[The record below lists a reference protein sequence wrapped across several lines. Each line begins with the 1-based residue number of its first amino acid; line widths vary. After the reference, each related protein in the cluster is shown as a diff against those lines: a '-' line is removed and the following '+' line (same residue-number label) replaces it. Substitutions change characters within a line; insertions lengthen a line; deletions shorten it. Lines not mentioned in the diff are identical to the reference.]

1 MLYLFCPTL
10 NIRQIKEVI
19 RINKRIGLMVART
32 RKGMSI
38 TKLAKL
44 SGITRTYCS
53 LIENGRYEPLP
64 DVWVRLAKVLNV
76 SVKELR
82 S

>member
-1 MLYLFCPTL
+1 M
-10 NIRQIKEVI
+10 I
-19 RINKRIGLMVART
+19 RINKRIGLMIART
-32 RKGMSI
+32 RKGLSI

-44 SGITRTYCS
+44 AGITRTYCS
-53 LIENGRYEPLP
+53 LIENGHYEPLP
-64 DVWVRLAKVLNV
+64 DVWVRFAKALNV